1 MNLMECF
8 QHDAE
13 LIEHLKTLDI
23 DESVFFDTL
32 EAEGVTTE
40 KVQNFI
46 GYINK
51 LESYSKAKADEI
63 DRLKKAKERDDKAV
77 DHLKEYMLNVFNA
90 FEIKKMVTPLYTV
103 TVRTSKAVEIVGE
116 LDKKFMRVVPE
127 KLEPNKVAIKE
138 AIQSGEEVAGA
149 LLVTRESLNYR

>member
-77 DHLKEYMLNVFNA
+77 DRLKEYMLNVFNA

-116 LDKKFMRVVPE
+116 VDKKFMRVVPE

>member
-77 DHLKEYMLNVFNA
+77 DRLKEYMLNVFNA